1 MSCRFDSCQAHF
13 YSCEST
19 PLQTNKSK
27 TKDGPINLG
36 MTVEYRLN
44 NQLSTFYNHNIYLPG
59 FLNQSET
66 LPETNMFG
74 KVTTLNAINFGL
86 MNHFDVL
93 TRHEPSQSI
102 DSTVGQR
109 YSSSSGSAHTTC
121 TPDAKSCLLFR
132 VAGSRRLAGRNLHL
146 MPVIFFLMSKSSLLS
161 TGSLSTVK

>member
-1 MSCRFDSCQAHF
+1 MTCRFDSCQAHF

-102 DSTVGQR
+102 DSTRRAALFVVVRVSPHHLYTRRKVLFALSCGR
-109 YSSSSGSAHTTC
+109 IATTRRKELAF
-121 TPDAKSCLLFR
+121 DA
-132 VAGSRRLAGRNLHL
+132 RN
-146 MPVIFFLMSKSSLLS
+146 IFFDVEILLVLHGLTLDS
-161 TGSLSTVK
+161 

>member
-1 MSCRFDSCQAHF
+1 
-13 YSCEST
+13 
-19 PLQTNKSK
+19 
-27 TKDGPINLG
+27 
-36 MTVEYRLN
+36 MTDEYRPN
-44 NQLSTFYNHNIYLPG
+44 NLLSAFYNHNIYLLR
-59 FLNQSET
+59 FLNQLEL

-86 MNHFDVL
+86 MNHFDIIAK
-93 TRHEPSQSI
+93 HESSQSI
-102 DSTVGQR
+102 GSTVGQR

-146 MPVIFFLMSKSSLLS
+146 MPVIFFLMSKSSLFS